1 MTPTPLKY
9 MSPDA
14 EEIFQTQRFKS
25 GLAVIPWAKWIL
37 YACWL
42 PALPFNIYTS
52 ETVFISIQH
61 ILKFLMWL
69 ALTRFLETLNQQDAA
84 TQRMGQQGMAALLH
98 ILLPV
103 TNSFLL
109 AYSESRVMSPQLFL
123 FRALMPVSLMVGV
136 DMQAQ
141 IIVVF

>member
-1 MTPTPLKY
+1 
-9 MSPDA
+9 
-14 EEIFQTQRFKS
+14 
-25 GLAVIPWAKWIL
+25 
-37 YACWL
+37 
-42 PALPFNIYTS
+42 
-52 ETVFISIQH
+52 
-61 ILKFLMWL
+61 MWL

-109 AYSESRVMSPQLFL
+109 AYSESRVMSPQVFL
-123 FRALMPVSLMVGV
+123 FRALMPVSLMVGL